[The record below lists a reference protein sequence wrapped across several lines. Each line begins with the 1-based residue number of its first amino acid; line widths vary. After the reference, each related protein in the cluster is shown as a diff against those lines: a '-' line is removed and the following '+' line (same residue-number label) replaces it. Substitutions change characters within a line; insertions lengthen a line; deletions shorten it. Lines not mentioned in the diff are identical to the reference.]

1 LKRGIEDAPLP
12 PATISLANFLLKLY
26 TRSMFNLIKNKKGLS
41 LAELILVVFILG
53 LLGTIAVTSYVGS
66 TATFKFLSEYKNLTS
81 SLDTARSYA
90 ITNKQFGEE
99 LPERY
104 GVCLG
109 NKKIVVF
116 ADLGETDFSSILSAP
131 NCGNSSSNLENVV
144 KQYSFEDYSIEA
156 YDSQPN
162 STSLLSSAS
171 IIIFYELGEKRVFV
185 ETVSGPLS
193 EEILYLK
200 FKKDDDR
207 FEKHIKLYL
216 LTGLADEYTPDP

>member
-1 LKRGIEDAPLP
+1 
-12 PATISLANFLLKLY
+12 
-26 TRSMFNLIKNKKGLS
+26 MFNLIKNKKGLS

-81 SLDTARSYA
+81 SLDMARSYA

-109 NKKIVVF
+109 EKKIVVF
-116 ADLGETDFSSILSAP
+116 ADLGETDFSSILNAVD
-131 NCGNSSSNLENVV
+131 CGNSVNNLGNIV

-156 YDSQPN
+156 YYVQQN
-162 STSLLSSAS
+162 SNSSSLLSSDS

-200 FKKDDDR
+200 FKKNDDR